1 MNKQDLYA
9 YLTEKNI
16 PHEITEHGAV
26 YNMDDLAAA
35 DLPYP
40 EAEAKNLFVRDD
52 KKQHY
57 YLITVHGER
66 RVNLKKF
73 AKAQET
79 RRLSFASAEDLLAI
93 LDLMPGSVSPVGLL
107 HDTDR
112 RVEFYLDDAFLQ
124 PPFRIGIH
132 PNDNTATVWLNAHDL
147 IALIKQSGHTVHIV
161 SFP

>member
-1 MNKQDLYA
+1 M
-9 YLTEKNI
+9 
-16 PHEITEHGAV
+16 
-26 YNMDDLAAA
+26 
-35 DLPYP
+35 
-40 EAEAKNLFVRDD
+40 RDD

-93 LDLMPGSVSPVGLL
+93 LDLMPGSVSPFGLL

-124 PPFRIGIH
+124 LPFRIGIH

-147 IALIKQSGHTVHIV
+147 IALIKQSGHAVHTV

>member
-35 DLPYP
+35 NLPYS

-66 RVNLKKF
+66 RVNLKEF
-73 AKAQET
+73 AKTQQT
-79 RRLSFASAEDLLAI
+79 RRLSFASAEDLLAM
-93 LDLMPGSVSPVGLL
+93 LDLMPGSVSPDG
-107 HDTDR
+107 

-147 IALIKQSGHTVHIV
+147 IALIKQSGHTVHTV